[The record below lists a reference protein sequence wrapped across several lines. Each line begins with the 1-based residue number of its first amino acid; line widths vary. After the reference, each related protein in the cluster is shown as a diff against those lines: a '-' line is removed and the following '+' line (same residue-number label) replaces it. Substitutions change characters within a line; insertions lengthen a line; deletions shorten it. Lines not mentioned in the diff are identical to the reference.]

1 MISAIAFSCGKNTKK
16 PENIIRG
23 IANPTT
29 PLTKPAKRE
38 IKING
43 AIFKL
48 TKKSNLEIL
57 NYLSYY

>member
-1 MISAIAFSCGKNTKK
+1 GKNTKK
-16 PENIIRG
+16 PENIIKG

-38 IKING
+38 IKIKG